1 MNEKNKI
8 NYKIVFMII
17 PIISNLIAVIASFG
31 LNDLIFVEAERARF
45 MGFIKIVPWAMW
57 LINIFP
63 FSVAAIVVTYF
74 LLPLIYELKNF
85 EDKKKLSEKA
95 ASRLLNAPLVISL
108 IGMGGWVLGNTI
120 AVSLQ
125 IYYIQ
130 NVTLRGMLV
139 TVANTLS
146 LGGIAFVSTYYTL
159 DYINRKNFIQYYIK
173 ETPIS
178 KIQGVI
184 KPPIVLR
191 FFIFFFSVTV
201 LPILILTL
209 MISRSSLAGFG
220 NIPHPLLIV
229 PLIMIF
235 VGSILSW
242 LLARAFNKPL
252 LEMKEA
258 VSRIQEG
265 KFDITVGVTTT
276 DELGLL
282 GEGISQMAISLH
294 EKEFIKETFG
304 KLVDPVVRDHLLNGN
319 IKLGGEIRI
328 ATILFCD
335 LRGFTSLSEQ
345 LSPIQI
351 VEMLNTHFE
360 TMSKC
365 IEEEG
370 GLINKFIGD
379 AIMAIYNVPV
389 ARQNHAERAFISAR
403 RMLESLELMNSGFQ
417 KRGLP
422 ELKIGIGLH
431 TGEVLA
437 GNIGSSSRLEYT
449 VIGDTV
455 NVASRIESLCKE
467 TKRSLLVSEATKAQ
481 LPVNTP
487 LDSLGAFQLKGREEM
502 IQIFA
507 G

>member
-1 MNEKNKI
+1 
-8 NYKIVFMII
+8 
-17 PIISNLIAVIASFG
+17 
-31 LNDLIFVEAERARF
+31 
-45 MGFIKIVPWAMW
+45 
-57 LINIFP
+57 
-63 FSVAAIVVTYF
+63 
-74 LLPLIYELKNF
+74 
-85 EDKKKLSEKA
+85 
-95 ASRLLNAPLVISL
+95 
-108 IGMGGWVLGNTI
+108 
-120 AVSLQ
+120 
-125 IYYIQ
+125 
-130 NVTLRGMLV
+130 
-139 TVANTLS
+139 
-146 LGGIAFVSTYYTL
+146 
-159 DYINRKNFIQYYIK
+159 
-173 ETPIS
+173 
-178 KIQGVI
+178 
-184 KPPIVLR
+184 
-191 FFIFFFSVTV
+191 
-201 LPILILTL
+201 
-209 MISRSSLAGFG
+209 
-220 NIPHPLLIV
+220 
-229 PLIMIF
+229 
-235 VGSILSW
+235 
-242 LLARAFNKPL
+242 
-252 LEMKEA
+252 
-258 VSRIQEG
+258 
-265 KFDITVGVTTT
+265 
-276 DELGLL
+276 
-282 GEGISQMAISLH
+282 
-294 EKEFIKETFG
+294 
-304 KLVDPVVRDHLLNGN
+304 VRDHLLNGN

>member
-1 MNEKNKI
+1 MTKNKKL
-8 NYKIVFMII
+8 NYSLVFTVI
-17 PIISNLIAVIASFG
+17 PIISNLIAVSASFG

-45 MGFIKIVPWAMW
+45 MGFLKIVPWAMW

-63 FSVAAIVVTYF
+63 FSVAAIAVLYY
-74 LLPLIYELKNF
+74 LLPLIKELKYF
-85 EDKKKLSEKA
+85 ENGKILSERA
-95 ASRLLNAPLVISL
+95 ASRLLNAPLIISL
-108 IGMGGWVLGNTI
+108 IGMGGWVIGNTI

-130 NVTLRGMLV
+130 NVTLRGMSI
-139 TVANTLS
+139 TIANTLS
-146 LGGIAFVSTYYTL
+146 LGGIAFVFTYYTL
-159 DYINRKNFIQYYIK
+159 DYINRKEFIVRYIK
-173 ETPIS
+173 EFQIS
-178 KIQGVI
+178 KIQGVF
-184 KPPIVLR
+184 KPSIELR

-209 MISRSSLAGFG
+209 MLSRASLAGIG
-220 NIPHPLLIV
+220 IIPMPLLIA
-229 PLIMIF
+229 PLIMVC

-242 LLARAFNKPL
+242 LLARAFDKPL
-252 LEMKEA
+252 VEMKTA
-258 VSRIQEG
+258 VKEIQDG
-265 KFDITVGVTTT
+265 NFDIKLAVTTT

-282 GEGISQMAISLH
+282 GEGISQMAVSLR

-304 KLVDPVVRDHLLNGN
+304 KVVDPAVRDHLLSGN
-319 IKLGGEIRI
+319 VKLGGEIRT

-335 LRGFTSLSEQ
+335 LRGFTALSEQ
-345 LSPIQI
+345 LAPDQI

-389 ARQNHAERAFISAR
+389 PRSNHAERAYTSAR
-403 RMLESLELMNSGFQ
+403 RMLESLEIMNVGF
-417 KRGLP
+417 KEKGLP

-467 TKRSLLVSEATKAQ
+467 TKRSLLLSEATKAQ
-481 LPVNTP
+481 LPANTP

-502 IQIFA
+502 IQIF
-507 G
+507 GG

>member
-1 MNEKNKI
+1 MAKNKTLRYNLI
-8 NYKIVFMII
+8 FMTI
-17 PIISNLIAVIASFG
+17 PIISNLIAVVASFG

-45 MGFIKIVPWAMW
+45 IAFLKVVPWAMW

-63 FSVAAIVVTYF
+63 FSVAASAVLYY
-74 LLPLIYELKNF
+74 LLPLIKELNHFDDRKI
-85 EDKKKLSEKA
+85 LSEQA
-95 ASRLLNAPLVISL
+95 ASRLLNAPLIISL
-108 IGMGGWVLGNTI
+108 LGMGGWLIGNTI

-125 IYYIQ
+125 IYHIQ
-130 NVTLRGMLV
+130 NVTLRGMSV
-139 TVANTLS
+139 TIANTLS
-146 LGGIAFVSTYYTL
+146 LGGIAFVFTYYTL
-159 DYINRKNFIQYYIK
+159 DYINRKEFIARYVK
-173 ETPIS
+173 EFQIS
-178 KIQGVI
+178 QIQGVL
-184 KPPIVLR
+184 KPSIVLR
-191 FFIFFFSVTV
+191 FFIFFFSVAV
-201 LPILILTL
+201 LPNLILTL
-209 MISRSSLAGFG
+209 MLSRASLAGIG
-220 NIPHPLLIV
+220 VIPMPLLIA
-229 PLIMIF
+229 PFIMVC
-235 VGSILSW
+235 VGIILSW
-242 LLARAFNKPL
+242 LLARSFDKPL
-252 LEMKEA
+252 VEMKTA
-258 VSRIQEG
+258 VKEIQDG
-265 KFDITVGVTTT
+265 NFDIKLAVTTT

-282 GEGISQMAISLH
+282 GEGIGQMAVSLQ

-304 KLVDPVVRDHLLNGN
+304 KVVDPAVRDHLLSGN
-319 IKLGGEIRI
+319 VQLGGEIRT

-335 LRGFTSLSEQ
+335 LRRFTSLSEQ
-345 LSPIQI
+345 LAPAQI

-389 ARQNHAERAFISAR
+389 PRSNHAERAYTSAR
-403 RMLESLELMNSGFQ
+403 RMLESLERMNADFF
-417 KRGLP
+417 KRNLP

-481 LPVNTP
+481 LPANTP
-487 LDSLGAFQLKGREEM
+487 LDSLGSFQLKGREEL
-502 IQIFA
+502 IQIF
-507 G
+507 GG